1 MGDIGSVS
9 QLLLL
14 SAVSN
19 PDQLASVVAVNW
31 DRSNSSK
38 STSRNCRCC
47 ASGKG
52 AVTGVTAIRLAP
64 ARTMPV
70 VIQG

>member
-38 STSRNCRCC
+38 STSWNCRCC
-47 ASGKG
+47 ASGG